1 MAEVPGMRKRL
12 LLPILRK
19 FVVTFIVLA
28 FLAGCANTTKVDV
41 ALDTTAGIRARPN
54 VVYVMDFD
62 LDADKIKL
70 DPRRLRDQRH
80 PGLVFVN
87 EVKHSLGLYK
97 TPQEEAKDLTDL
109 TANSVVEGL
118 AKAGVE
124 AHRIPSGAALPREGW
139 LVRGTFRQVDEGNR
153 MRRALGA
160 GGQTDIQVAVVV
172 DDLSANPGRAP
183 LLQLDTDTDAKS
195 NKLSGSGGH
204 AHMKLTSAMGRMSVY
219 SLALKYVLA
228 GYDLDRNAKETGARI
243 AEEVAKRVRG
253 IEPSR

>member
-19 FVVTFIVLA
+19 FVVTFIGVA
-28 FLAGCANTTKVDV
+28 FLAGCANTTEVDV
-41 ALDTTAGIRARPN
+41 ALDTTAGIRAKPN

-62 LDADKIKL
+62 LDAGNIKL
-70 DPRRLRDQRH
+70 DPRRLRDQRR

-97 TPQEEAKDLTDL
+97 TPQEEAKDLVDL

-118 AKAGVE
+118 AKAGLE

-160 GGQTDIQVAVVV
+160 GGQTDIQVAVAVE
-172 DDLSANPGRAP
+172 DLAVNSGAP

-195 NKLSGSGGH
+195 NKSSGSGGH
-204 AHMKLTSAMGRMSVY
+204 THMKLPSAMGRMSVY

-243 AEEVAKRVRG
+243 AEEVAKRITPLR
-253 IEPSR
+253 